1 MSETYDVI
9 IIGGGPAGLTAGLY
23 TSRARLN
30 TLLLEKS
37 FPGGQIINT
46 ELVENYPGFPN
57 GISGF
62 ELGQLLEQQ
71 ALKHGLTIINDE
83 VKGISL
89 DGIYKLV
96 RTDTTSYNARVVIIA
111 AGAEYSK
118 LHIPGEEE
126 FTGRGVSYC
135 ATCDG
140 AFYRDRIVAMVGGG
154 NSAIVEAISLT
165 KFVSKVLVI
174 HRRNELRAGKLLQER
189 AFANP
194 RIEFIWDTIV
204 ESINGDDQVRSLNI
218 HNIKTG
224 EKSVLEVSGI
234 FVSVGLHPSTD
245 YLKGIVTMNANGYI
259 ITNDEMETETPGI
272 FAAGDVRA
280 KKARQVITAAGD
292 GATAAISVERF
303 LSES

>member
-234 FVSVGLHPSTD
+234 FVSVGLHTSTD